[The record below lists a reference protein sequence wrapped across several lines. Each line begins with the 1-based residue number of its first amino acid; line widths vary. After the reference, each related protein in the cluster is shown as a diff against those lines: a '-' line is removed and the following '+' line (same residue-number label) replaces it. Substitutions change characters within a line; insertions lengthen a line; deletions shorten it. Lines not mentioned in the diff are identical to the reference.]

1 MRPLLTASLLALTL
15 GAAACAERGEPPPAS
30 EVAAVAEGETLT
42 LAATTVDDLKPV
54 AATVTTRDMAEARAR
69 IGGTLSALLVREGDY
84 VREGQVIAQVSD
96 QRLNLETAAYEAQ
109 TAAAAAEAVRAEAD
123 LARVQTLYDKGFYAK
138 ARLDQATAAAKAA
151 RGQVE
156 AAQARRAASAELGA
170 QGAILAPSA
179 GRVLKAPAPAG
190 SVVAAGQS
198 VATLTSGQ
206 PLLRLEIPEGQARA
220 LKVGDQLPVASN
232 DIPGLA
238 AAGTVIQVYPAVTA
252 GQVTADLAV
261 DGLRADLVGQ
271 RVGVKVKVGE
281 RQALV
286 VPARYVA
293 RRFGLD
299 FVRLAAAD
307 GAVSE
312 IAVQT
317 TPAATPGMVEI
328 LSGARPGDRLL
339 PAQAE
344 AAP

>member
-15 GAAACAERGEPPPAS
+15 GAAACAERGEPTPEPK
-30 EVAAVAEGETLT
+30 VVAVAGETLT

-84 VREGQVIAQVSD
+84 VQRGQVIAQVSD
-96 QRLNLETAAYEAQ
+96 QRLNLETTGYEAQ
-109 TAAAAAEAVRAEAD
+109 AAAAAAEAARADAD

-151 RGQVE
+151 RSQVD

-170 QGAILAPSA
+170 QGAIMAPSA

-206 PLLRLEIPEGQARA
+206 PLLRLEMPEGQARA
-220 LKVGDQLPVASN
+220 LKVGDRLPVASD

-238 AAGTVIQVYPAVTA
+238 AYGTIIQVYPAITA

-261 DGLRADLVGQ
+261 EGLRADLVGQ

-299 FVRLAAAD
+299 FVRLVAPD
-307 GAVSE
+307 GSVSE

-317 TPAATPGMVEI
+317 TPAATSGMVEI
-328 LSGARPGDRLL
+328 LSGARPGDRLA
-339 PAQAE
+339 PVPAE
-344 AAP
+344 AAR

>member
-15 GAAACAERGEPPPAS
+15 GAAACAERSEPAPEPK
-30 EVAAVAEGETLT
+30 AVAPRGDILT
-42 LAATTVDDLKPV
+42 LAATPVDDLKPV

-84 VREGQVIAQVSD
+84 VQKGQVIAQVSD
-96 QRLNLETAAYEAQ
+96 QRLNLETTGYDAQ
-109 TAAAAAEAVRAEAD
+109 AAAAAAEAARAEAD

-138 ARLDQATAAAKAA
+138 ARLDQATAAARAAQGQADAA
-151 RGQVE
+151 R
-156 AAQARRAASAELGA
+156 ARRAASAELGA
-170 QGAILAPSA
+170 QGVILAPSS
-179 GRVLKAPAPAG
+179 GRILTAPAPAG

-206 PLLRLEIPEGQARA
+206 PLLRLEIPEGQARS
-220 LKVGDQLPVASN
+220 LHVGDRLPVAA
-232 DIPGLA
+232 DELPGLA
-238 AAGTVIQVYPAVTA
+238 ATGTVIQIFPAITA

-271 RVGVKVKVGE
+271 RVGVKVKIGE

-299 FVRLAAAD
+299 FVRLVAAD
-307 GAVSE
+307 RSVTE

-317 TPAATPGMVEI
+317 APAAQSGMVEI
-328 LSGARPGDRLL
+328 LSGAQPGDRLAPSL
-339 PAQAE
+339 AE
-344 AAP
+344 AAR